1 MKIGA
6 LWFLLHDQ
14 TRVCRQRYNRCRDAV
29 GRRGARAMDPQN
41 KIERDGKELLERAH
55 GLNQLLDEPIRRP
68 VTDNGDVQ
76 TATRVEP

>member
-1 MKIGA
+1 MGDTEPLVSVRLGHLDISRGS
-6 LWFLLHDQ
+6 
-14 TRVCRQRYNRCRDAV
+14 
-29 GRRGARAMDPQN
+29 GRTLT
-41 KIERDGKELLERAH
+41 IEGDGKELLERAH